1 MSYSVLVLSMKYL
14 NSKEVSDILGV
25 NISTLKRWTD
35 NGTIDCHKT
44 AGGHRKFTM
53 QNVRDYYKK
62 NKKASKSDAINL
74 RNIEHKKIFEL
85 IKKKNFYDLSYKLA
99 DASIESDEETVKT
112 IISGAYMN
120 NTSIIDLCDQ
130 VIDAGSMIVENALQQ
145 DYISHTEAFIS
156 RKIITRATESLNAD
170 KPNGSFNGSN
180 ALCVNFE
187 DNLPDLG
194 VVMSE
199 VILRHKG
206 YNVFNTGSHAEL
218 GDLESVVKKK
228 QIDLILFYLCNMQ
241 CCMSVVGDNIKKTA
255 DQVKSIY
262 HSAKNL
268 EIDVIF
274 GGLGIELLPG
284 ISDSVDK
291 TFITYKELTDLI

>member
-1 MSYSVLVLSMKYL
+1 MKYL

-120 NTSIIDLCDQ
+120 NTLSLIH
-130 VIDAGSMIVENALQQ
+130 
-145 DYISHTEAFIS
+145 ISEP
-156 RKIITRATESLNAD
+156 TRRTPS
-170 KPNGSFNGSN
+170 S
-180 ALCVNFE
+180 
-187 DNLPDLG
+187 
-194 VVMSE
+194 
-199 VILRHKG
+199 
-206 YNVFNTGSHAEL
+206 
-218 GDLESVVKKK
+218 
-228 QIDLILFYLCNMQ
+228 
-241 CCMSVVGDNIKKTA
+241 
-255 DQVKSIY
+255 
-262 HSAKNL
+262 
-268 EIDVIF
+268 
-274 GGLGIELLPG
+274 
-284 ISDSVDK
+284 
-291 TFITYKELTDLI
+291 

>member
-1 MSYSVLVLSMKYL
+1 MKYL

-53 QNVRDYYKK
+53 QNIRDYYSK

-74 RNIEHKKIFEL
+74 KNFEHKKIFEM
-85 IKKKNFYDLSYKLA
+85 IKKKNYVDLSYKLA
-99 DASIESDEETVKT
+99 DASIESDEQAVQT
-112 IISGAYMN
+112 IITGSYMN
-120 NTSIIDLCDQ
+120 NISIIDLCDQ
-130 VIDAGSMIVENALQQ
+130 IIDAGSMIVENALHQN
-145 DYISHTEAFIS
+145 YISHTEAFIS
-156 RKIITRATESLNAD
+156 RKTITRVTESLNAD
-170 KPNGSFNGSN
+170 KPNGEFNGLN

-228 QIDLILFYLCNMQ
+228 EINLILFYLCNMQ
-241 CCMSVVGDNIKKTA
+241 CCMSVVGENIEKTA
-255 DQVKSIY
+255 DQVKTIFR
-262 HSAKNL
+262 SAKKL
-268 EIDVIF
+268 DLDVIF

-284 ISDSVDK
+284 ILDSVDK
-291 TFITYKELTDLI
+291 TFITYKELADII